1 MAGPAKTSDKDRPA
15 PPDERPGRLEPLAYD
30 ALYVGMLGL
39 MSPSLLY
46 KVARGKYR
54 QGWRHKLGFVP
65 ERPGGPRVWIHAVS
79 VGEAVA
85 AGVLADGL
93 REALPDHEIVV
104 STVTPTGQAVA
115 LKRFGEEACFY
126 LPLDFSG
133 AVRRAITR
141 TKPDIIVLMELEI
154 WPNLIAAASRAGV
167 PVVIVNGRISDR
179 AYPKYTRLRRFIKRS
194 MRRVAAVGAQTEG
207 YAERFGALGVP
218 SECVTVTGS
227 LKYDGVKTGPDP
239 EALSWARE
247 ALHIEKSERVL
258 LGASTHRTEELAI
271 ARAWRGIPAGER
283 WRLVVCP
290 RHPERV
296 PGVEAELAREGLKTV
311 RRTAL
316 RDDPELRVESG
327 AVVVIDTVGELG
339 RICRAADIVFVGG
352 SLIPHGGQNPMDPAG
367 LGKATVFGPHM
378 FNFSEPVEALLEEGG
393 AVRVESGEEL
403 AKVVASLAADEAE
416 RKRLGDAG
424 RRTIDSRKGAVGR
437 TVELVRGQLA
447 ADARRLPKA

>member
-1 MAGPAKTSDKDRPA
+1 MAGPAKTSGEDPLA

-30 ALYVGMLGL
+30 ALYIGMLGV
-39 MSPSLLY
+39 MAPSLLY

-54 QGWRHKLGFVP
+54 QGWRDKLGFVP
-65 ERPGGPRVWIHAVS
+65 ERPRTPRVWIHAVS

-93 REALPDHEIVV
+93 QGALPDHEIAV

-115 LKRFGEEACFY
+115 RKRFGEEACFY

-133 AVRRAITR
+133 PVRRAIRR
-141 TKPDIIVLMELEI
+141 TKPDIMVLMELEV

-179 AYPKYTRLRRFIKRS
+179 AYPKYLRLKRFIRRS
-194 MRRVAAVGAQTEG
+194 MRRIAAVGAQTETW
-207 YAERFGALGVP
+207 AERFRALGVRR
-218 SECVTVTGS
+218 ENVTVTGS
-227 LKYDGVKTGPDP
+227 LKYDGVKTEPDP
-239 EALSWARE
+239 ESLAWAMEGLR
-247 ALHIEKSERVL
+247 IEKGERVL

-271 ARAWRGIPAGER
+271 ARAWRGIPAGES
-283 WRLVVCP
+283 WRLIVCP

-296 PGVEAELAREGLKTV
+296 RGVEAELAREGFKTV

-316 RDDPELRVESG
+316 RDDPQLKVKPG
-327 AVVVIDTVGELG
+327 TVIVIDTVGELS
-339 RICRAADIVFVGG
+339 RFCRAADIAFVGG

-367 LGKATVFGPHM
+367 LGKAVVFGPHM
-378 FNFSEPVEALLEEGG
+378 FNFEEPVEALLTEGG
-393 AVRVESGEEL
+393 AVQVESGEEL
-403 AKVVASLAADEAE
+403 AKVVASLAADEPG

-424 RRTIDSRKGAVGR
+424 RRAIESRKGAVGR
-437 TVELVRGQLA
+437 TVELVRSQLA
-447 ADARRLPKA
+447 AGARPLPDA